1 MLSQLIAQLR
11 MPAQLPHC
19 LKVVGYLRRMGVFSE
34 EEIRLKF
41 LQARDSWFKST
52 LDEIPKEDGDS
63 SYQPISVS
71 SVNLFDQI
79 CRWQLISMF

>member
-1 MLSQLIAQLR
+1 MLSQLLAQLR

-41 LQARDSWFKST
+41 LQARDSWFRST
-52 LDEIPKEDGDS
+52 LDEIPKEDGNSS
-63 SYQPISVS
+63 SYPSVFVFFS
-71 SVNLFDQI
+71 FILNF
-79 CRWQLISMF
+79 